1 MKIKVLLVSM
11 GAVCCLAESGSP
23 ANAQD
28 LSLTLDGGAVTLHA
42 TNVTVDEI
50 LARWSKTTGLTVVS
64 QNGHG
69 SDVPVTVHVS
79 GVTEREALGLVLRS
93 LSGYIMGERRDPQT
107 GAVSIDRLVI
117 LPDSAA
123 RASEAPAL
131 ARRWPVPAAPA
142 PVEVV
147 QPVDEEPTE
156 LAPVVDAP
164 VIDGSGEIT
173 EP

>member
-1 MKIKVLLVSM
+1 MKIKTLLVSA
-11 GAVCCLAESGSP
+11 GAVCLAGLGRP
-23 ANAQD
+23 AHAQE
-28 LSLTLDGGAVTLHA
+28 LSLTLDGEAVTLHA

-79 GVTEREALGLVLRS
+79 GVSEREALGLVLRD

-107 GAVSIDRLVI
+107 GAIRIDRLVI

-123 RASEAPAL
+123 RASDAPPV
-131 ARRWPVPAAPA
+131 ARRWPVPAAAVPA
-142 PVEVV
+142 PAEGILPVE
-147 QPVDEEPTE
+147 DEPTE
-156 LAPVVDAP
+156 LAPTVDAP
-164 VIDGSGEIT
+164 T
-173 EP
+173 ETSEP